1 MNEVQNPGER
11 GRQTISV
18 YCFLDEDKFARSGPE
33 SAKLESFKQMT
44 LRSFVVSFPFQR
56 FFKNL
61 ARFL

>member
-18 YCFLDEDKFARSGPE
+18 HRFLDEDKFAISGPE
-33 SAKLESFKQMT
+33 SAKLESFEQMT
-44 LRSFVVSFPFQR
+44 LRSVVLSFPFQR